1 MPASNLEKI
10 QSQADYSG
18 AGKLVDLQFAVVDLS
33 EAITYATDGIELDW
47 TDINADLVADDVL
60 FAHMVPKGPPSES
73 VDTYVCRYNYA
84 TAKMQIF
91 QSVDVATTPTA
102 SLLSEV
108 SNAATINTDFRLLVG
123 FVRPGTNA

>member
-18 AGKLVDLQFAVVDLS
+18 AGKLVDMQFAVADLT
-33 EAITYATDGIELDW
+33 EAITYATDGIEIDW
-47 TDINADLVADDVL
+47 SDINADLVADDVL

-84 TAKMQIF
+84 TAKIQIF
-91 QSVDVATTPTA
+91 QTVDVATTPGA

-108 SNAATINTDFRLLVG
+108 ADTTAIATDFRL
-123 FVRPGTNA
+123 FVAFVTPGTNA

>member
-60 FAHMVPKGPPSES
+60 FVQMVPKGPPSES
-73 VDTYVCRYNYA
+73 VDTYVCRYNFS
-84 TAKMQIF
+84 TAKVQIF
-91 QSVDVATTPTA
+91 QSVDVATSPTA

>member
-10 QSQADYSG
+10 QSQADYVG
-18 AGKLVDLQFAVVDLS
+18 VGKTVDMQFAVADLT
-33 EAITYATDGIELDW
+33 EAITYATDGIELDF

-60 FAHMVPKGPPSES
+60 FVRMVPKGPPNES
-73 VDTYVCRYNYA
+73 VDTYVCRYNLS

-91 QSVDVATTPTA
+91 QSVDVGTTPTA

-108 SNAATINTDFRLLVG
+108 SDAATINTDFRL
-123 FVRPGTNA
+123 FVAFVTPGTNA

>member
-18 AGKLVDLQFAVVDLS
+18 IGKLVELQFAVADLT
-33 EAITYATDGIELDW
+33 EAITYATDGIEIDW
-47 TDINADLVADDVL
+47 ADINADLVADDVL
-60 FAHMVPKGPPSES
+60 FVQMVPKGPPSEA
-73 VDTYVCRYNYA
+73 VDTYVCRYNFS
-84 TAKMQIF
+84 TAKVQIF
-91 QSVDVATTPTA
+91 QSVDVATTPGA

-108 SNAATINTDFRLLVG
+108 ADAATIDTDFRLLVA

>member
-60 FAHMVPKGPPSES
+60 FVHMAPKGPPAEA
-73 VDTYVCRYNYA
+73 VDTYVCEYNYS
-84 TAKMQIF
+84 TAKVKIF
-91 QSVDVATTPTA
+91 QSVDVATSPTA

>member
-60 FAHMVPKGPPSES
+60 FVQMVPKGPPSES